1 VVAEV
6 GAMSEGMYAAE
17 NCWQHFNGNNDVNE
31 NRRWLTLRDVYD
43 TLGTYLV
50 ANASKGDWDY
60 LAVRMRAAIQAHLEA
75 TDDDVYRRNDP
86 AVDNFCGG
94 VQTSHPWA
102 RNPD

>member
-1 VVAEV
+1 
-6 GAMSEGMYAAE
+6 MSEGMYAAE

-86 AVDNFCGG
+86 AADNFYGG
-94 VQTSHPWA
+94 VQAPGV
-102 RNPD
+102 NE